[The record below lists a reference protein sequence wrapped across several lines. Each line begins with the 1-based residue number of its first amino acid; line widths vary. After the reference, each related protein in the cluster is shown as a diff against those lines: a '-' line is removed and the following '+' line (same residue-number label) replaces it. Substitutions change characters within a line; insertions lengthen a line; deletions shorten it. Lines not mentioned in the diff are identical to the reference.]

1 MPCCLVLDIEV
12 SAILLYYLRIVWTC
26 LNCLLFPSYFNSQK
40 ITAPNDPSPTMTL
53 RMLLA
58 GERRKDQETEDGK
71 EDGKEGGKED
81 GKEDVAYDYGKF
93 LGCRVFLITRKV
105 KIRLKSGWSMRSS
118 SAYGSMFSISLVF
131 QGARAQGELFDGVK
145 CVVCMLQSLHSAC
158 FLRLTPEFV
167 FGQQISGFCFQTW
180 KATVCYV

>member
-1 MPCCLVLDIEV
+1 MGPITEEDDVVANVCAIFLEMPCCLVLDIEV

-26 LNCLLFPSYFNSQK
+26 LNCLLFPSYCNSQK

-105 KIRLKSGWSMRSS
+105 KIRLKSG
-118 SAYGSMFSISLVF
+118 
-131 QGARAQGELFDGVK
+131 
-145 CVVCMLQSLHSAC
+145 
-158 FLRLTPEFV
+158 
-167 FGQQISGFCFQTW
+167 
-180 KATVCYV
+180 